1 MKTKILTIALILTGA
16 AVMAQS
22 NSRDQ
27 FVKQQAYNE
36 MMRVVRQM
44 EVLESNFSSLSE
56 RVSRIERG
64 GETGALKAEIE
75 ALRAE
80 VNRLKSEMRTQ
91 RKEIVDDIVKR
102 INTAQPRTPASGGRS
117 SSGGRSAA
125 DTSNCEQYVVKGGD
139 TLSLISEAFGT
150 TVKRLKDLNGL
161 KNDNLR
167 IGQKLLVPAPSRK

>member
-1 MKTKILTIALILTGA
+1 MKTKILTIALILTGVA
-16 AVMAQS
+16 ATAQS

-44 EVLESNFSSLSE
+44 EVLESNFSSLSD
-56 RVSRIERG
+56 RVSRLERG
-64 GETGALKAEIE
+64 GETSALKSEIEALKAEI
-75 ALRAE
+75 A
-80 VNRLKSEMRTQ
+80 RLKAEMRSQ
-91 RKEIVDDIVKR
+91 RKEIVNDIVKR
-102 INTAQPRTPASGGRS
+102 INTAQPRTPVSGGRS
-117 SSGGRSAA
+117 SV
-125 DTSNCEQYVVKGGD
+125 DTSNCEQYVVKAGD

-150 TVKRLKDLNGL
+150 TVRRLKELNGL